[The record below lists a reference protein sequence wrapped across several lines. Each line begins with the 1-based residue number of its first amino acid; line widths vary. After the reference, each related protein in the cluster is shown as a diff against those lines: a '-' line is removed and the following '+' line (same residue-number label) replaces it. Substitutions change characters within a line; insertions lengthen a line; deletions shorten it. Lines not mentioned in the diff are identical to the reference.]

1 MFRSFENHF
10 PSVEVVPCMVDEK
23 DKPLVECVAVVD
35 QLPAQD
41 FNVNECGWLRNDI
54 SALSRAQTKQEYEMI
69 AQRLKENQAV
79 YDVKDGTKIKDAV
92 RMIRPRFAQTPYE
105 LENFA
110 SAVANGDVAALKE
123 KVAKKSIK
131 SDVPDVAP
139 SPSPAPAPAAE

>member
-10 PSVEVVPCMVDEK
+10 FCDEVVPCMVDEK

-54 SALSRAQTKQEYEMI
+54 SALSRAQSKQEYEMI
-69 AQRLKENQAV
+69 AQRLKENQV
-79 YDVKDGTKIKDAV
+79 LYDVKDGTKIKDAV

-110 SAVANGDVAALKE
+110 SAVANGDVVALNE
-123 KVAKKSIK
+123 KVVKKSVK
-131 SDVPDVAP
+131 SDVPDA
-139 SPSPAPAPAAE
+139 SSSPAPAPAAE